1 MKQYPVITI
10 SRQYGSGGKAIA
22 QALSQKLGIPYYDS
36 ELVNRA
42 AEKSGFPPDLFK
54 NADHNAMNSLLFSLA
69 MNSTPV
75 QLERPLGE
83 QVFLI
88 QSNILKEVA
97 QEGPCILLGRCANY
111 VLRDRPDLFSVF
123 LRAPVEWRIRHA
135 TEFYQIDQK
144 TAATQ
149 VTNQDKRRTNYY
161 NYFTGEKWGRS
172 EHYHMVLDTSRLGID
187 GTVVLLSAMAEQLA
201 SESHIRK
208 DPAT

>member
-1 MKQYPVITI
+1 MKHYPVIAI

-22 QALSQKLGIPYYDS
+22 QALSRQLDIPYYDS

-69 MNSTPV
+69 MNTTPV
-75 QLERPLGE
+75 QLQRPLGE

-111 VLRDRPDLFSVF
+111 VLRNHPDLFSVF
-123 LRAPVEWRIRHA
+123 LRAPVEWRVRHA
-135 TEFYQIDQK
+135 TEFYQIDEK
-144 TAATQ
+144 TAAAQ
-149 VTNQDKRRTNYY
+149 VASQDKRRTNYY
-161 NYFTGEKWGRS
+161 NYFTGEKWGHS

-187 GTVVLLSAMAEQLA
+187 GTVELLSTVARQFL
-201 SESHIRK
+201 SQS
-208 DPAT
+208 